1 LPNNGKKIQIL
12 TLIFCLGI
20 FIFPKQNISVD
31 SEKQDCCKTEKT
43 CCDKEKSEKKS
54 CHNDKKDDK
63 KSCKN
68 VATAILVV
76 LRLFLI

>member
-1 LPNNGKKIQIL
+1 M
-12 TLIFCLGI
+12 IFCLGI

-43 CCDKEKSEKKS
+43 CCDKEKSEKNLAIVIKKTIKS
-54 CHNDKKDDK
+54 LVKET
-63 KSCKN
+63 

>member
-1 LPNNGKKIQIL
+1 MM
-12 TLIFCLGI
+12 IFCLGI

-43 CCDKEKSEKKS
+43 CCDKEKSEKNLAIVIKKTIKS
-54 CHNDKKDDK
+54 LVKET
-63 KSCKN
+63 
-68 VATAILVV
+68 VANAILVV

>member
-1 LPNNGKKIQIL
+1 MAKKIQIL

-43 CCDKEKSEKKS
+43 CCDKEKSEKNLAIMIKKTIKS
-54 CHNDKKDDK
+54 LVKET
-63 KSCKN
+63 

-76 LRLFLI
+76 LHLFLI